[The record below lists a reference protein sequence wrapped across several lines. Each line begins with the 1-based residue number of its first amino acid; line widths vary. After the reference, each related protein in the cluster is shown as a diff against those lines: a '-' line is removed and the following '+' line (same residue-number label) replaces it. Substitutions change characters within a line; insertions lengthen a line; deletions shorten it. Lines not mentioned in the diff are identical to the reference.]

1 MEPVSAERFYREL
14 ADWDAAV
21 ARTPDVDR
29 FCSSSDWII
38 PAYEALMSPRDS
50 WVFYGE
56 HGRVAMA
63 RGQHPDGWSYVEP
76 FEAAW
81 GLACP
86 IAADDAHAFGNELVA
101 LFHERQDDWD
111 LIVLSGIPMRST
123 FFRHTLDS
131 MWRSFR
137 VMRRPETRRNV
148 ASLDGGVDGFL
159 SRRSRNFRRGLAK
172 ARRKATD
179 AGIAMELVTGP
190 ALDADAL
197 YARVLAVEARSWK
210 GRQRAGIIGGPMEG
224 FYRLMCRRLAARDGL
239 TIVFARHEGRDVGYV
254 LGGVLGD
261 TYRGLQMSYDADYDT
276 YSVGSLGQL
285 HQIEWLCQRGYR
297 TYDLGTYMEYKL
309 RWAEATMDSAVVLL
323 SRR

>member
-1 MEPVSAERFYREL
+1 VQPVGIEQFYREL
-14 ADWDAAV
+14 SAWDDAV

-29 FCSSSDWII
+29 FCSSSDWIV
-38 PAYEALMSPRDS
+38 PAHEALMSPRRP
-50 WVFYGE
+50 WVFYGQ
-56 HGRVAMA
+56 HGRIAMA
-63 RGQHPDGWSYVEP
+63 QGRHPDGWRYVEP

-111 LIVLSGIPMRST
+111 LIVLSGIPVGSA
-123 FFRHTLDS
+123 FRDVLENV
-131 MWRSFR
+131 WRSFR

-148 ASLDGGVDGFL
+148 ASLDGGLDGFL
-159 SRRSRNFRRGLAK
+159 SRRSRNLRRSLTKAK
-172 ARRKATD
+172 RRAAD
-179 AGIAMELVTGP
+179 AGIELELASGTG
-190 ALDADAL
+190 LDADAL
-197 YARVLAVEARSWK
+197 YARVLAVEKRSWK
-210 GRQRAGIIGGPMEG
+210 GRSHVGIVGSSMEQ
-224 FYRLMCRRLAARDGL
+224 FYRLMTRRLAARGGL
-239 TIVFARHEGRDVGYV
+239 TLVFARHDGRDVGYV

-261 TYRGLQMSYDADYDT
+261 TYRGLQMSYDADYES

-285 HQIEWLCQRGYR
+285 HQIAWLCEHGYR

-309 RWAEATMDSAVVLL
+309 RWAESTMDSAVVLL